1 MLTTRVRDQL
11 TQERQHLCNDRAS
24 QPRTVIGRLKP
35 FVKRYRMMP
44 SDSDTLLRS
53 IRRWVLIAVFLLGI
67 VVVTLADIA
76 YTVSNYE
83 GGELSAA
90 VGVIGGSIALVAGVM
105 ILGSLQ
111 PPSD

>member
-1 MLTTRVRDQL
+1 M
-11 TQERQHLCNDRAS
+11 
-24 QPRTVIGRLKP
+24 KP
-35 FVKRYRMMP
+35 SVKRYRMMP

-53 IRRWVLIAVFLLGI
+53 IRRWLLIAVFLLGVGVI
-67 VVVTLADIA
+67 TLADIA
-76 YTVSNYE
+76 YVVSNYE

-90 VGVIGGSIALVAGVM
+90 VGVIGGSIAVVAGVK